1 MSVRSIKWCKKNM
14 REVHR
19 IEYHSNVN
27 KLLMFIIYS
36 IKRFVPCCCLTPVDL
51 TLSHSGLLHRHLVIP
66 RKQPWKIWL
75 NCHMDWHFRVNISR
89 FSLSGWHHLSFKP
102 ILYHIFFWRYSK
114 KESWIIDSILIQWSL
129 QMTLAIHIHTPADSY
144 AHKWACFIKTCQL
157 DLNGRAD

>member
-1 MSVRSIKWCKKNM
+1 M

-19 IEYHSNVN
+19 IEYHSNVS

-89 FSLSGWHHLSFKP
+89 FSQRLTPFIIQTHTLSHI
-102 ILYHIFFWRYSK
+102 ILEIFEKGVMNHWLYSH
-114 KESWIIDSILIQWSL
+114 SMVTTNDACDTYPHTRWLIRPQVSL
-129 QMTLAIHIHTPADSY
+129 LY
-144 AHKWACFIKTCQL
+144 KTCQL